1 MSDLHIPVLLDEMID
16 ALAPRDGGVYL
27 DGTFG
32 RGGYSRAI
40 LNAADCQVW
49 AIDRD
54 PAAIERGRDVEA
66 EFPGRFTILCGK
78 FGDMEDLL
86 AGAGIDQLDGVV
98 LDIGVSSPQ
107 IDSAERGF
115 SFRLPGPLDMRMG
128 DEGPTAADIVNT
140 WDEDALAFLIRDFG
154 EEHRAR
160 QVARAIVRAREVEP
174 IATTTQLADIVRSVV
189 RKAKDGLDP
198 ATRTFQALRIQVND
212 ELGELD
218 RALAAAERLLRPEG
232 RLVVVAFHSLEDKR
246 VKAFLSAR
254 SGGTGI
260 SRHMPGPAPDSLG
273 PTFTLA
279 KRGTIKPGE
288 AEMRANPRCRSSR
301 LRVAVRTDAPAWPAP
316 RLETAQQ
323 RTGSTASRRGRRS

>member
-1 MSDLHIPVLLDEMID
+1 MTEQHIPVLLNEMID
-16 ALAPRDGGVYL
+16 ALAPRDGGIYL

-40 LNAADCQVW
+40 LRAADCRVW

-54 PAAIERGRDVEA
+54 PSAIEQAQKVDA

-86 AGAGIDQLDGVV
+86 AGAGVDSLDGVV

-107 IDSAERGF
+107 IDTAERGF
-115 SFRLPGPLDMRMG
+115 SFRMPGPLDMRMG
-128 DEGPTAADIVNT
+128 NEGPTAADIVNS
-140 WDEDALAFLIRDFG
+140 WGEDELARLIRDFG

-160 QVARAIVRAREVEP
+160 QVARAIVRARDIEP

-212 ELGELD
+212 ELGQLD
-218 RALAAAERLLRPEG
+218 RALAAAERLLRPDG

-254 SGGTGI
+254 SGAKGI
-260 SRHMPGPAPDSLG
+260 SRHLPGPAPDAPK

-279 KRGTIKPGE
+279 KRGTIKPSE

-301 LRVAVRTDAPAWPAP
+301 LRVAVRTDAPAWAADRPK
-316 RLETAQQ
+316 
-323 RTGSTASRRGRRS
+323 SVRGKRA

>member
-1 MSDLHIPVLLDEMID
+1 MTDQHIPVLLNEMVE
-16 ALAPRDGGVYL
+16 ALAPRDGGIYL

-40 LNAADCQVW
+40 LQAADCRVW

-54 PAAIERGRDVEA
+54 PSAIEQARTVEA

-78 FGDMEDLL
+78 FADMEELL
-86 AGAGIDQLDGVV
+86 AGAGVDSLDGVV

-107 IDSAERGF
+107 IDTAERGF

-128 DEGPTAADIVNT
+128 DEGPTAADIVNG
-140 WDEDALAFLIRDFG
+140 WGEDELARLIRDFG

-160 QVARAIVRAREVEP
+160 QVARAIVRTREAEP

-212 ELGELD
+212 ELGQLD
-218 RALAAAERLLRPEG
+218 RALAAAERLLRPDG

-254 SGGTGI
+254 SGAKGI
-260 SRHMPGPAPDSLG
+260 SRHLPGPAPDAPKS
-273 PTFTLA
+273 TFTLA
-279 KRGTIKPGE
+279 KRGTIKPSE
-288 AEMRANPRCRSSR
+288 AEIRANPRCRSSR
-301 LRVAVRTDAPAWPAP
+301 LRVAVRTDAPAWPAD
-316 RLETAQQ
+316 RVKN
-323 RTGSTASRRGRRS
+323 SRGRRA

>member
-1 MSDLHIPVLLDEMID
+1 MSSVHVPVLLNEMVQ

-40 LNAADCQVW
+40 LNAADCRVW

-54 PAAIERGRDVEA
+54 PSAIEQARVMES
-66 EFPGRFTILCGK
+66 EYSGRFTILCGR
-78 FGDMEDLL
+78 FGDMELL
-86 AGAGIDQLDGVV
+86 LKDAGVDELDGVV

-107 IDSAERGF
+107 IDTAERGF

-128 DEGPTAADIVNT
+128 SEGPTAADIVNQ
-140 WDEDALAFLIRDFG
+140 WDEAELAKVIRDFG

-160 QVARAIVRAREVEP
+160 QVARSIVRARDIEP
-174 IATTTQLADIVRSVV
+174 ITTTTQLADIVRSVV
-189 RKAKDGLDP
+189 RKATDGLDP

-218 RALAAAERLLRPEG
+218 RALAAAEGLLRPG
-232 RLVVVAFHSLEDKR
+232 GHLVVVAFHSLEDKR
-246 VKAFLSAR
+246 VKAFMTAR
-254 SGGTGI
+254 SGGQGI
-260 SRHMPGPAPDSLG
+260 SRHMPGPAPDAPK

-279 KRGTIKPGE
+279 KRSSIKPSE
-288 AEMRANPRCRSSR
+288 AEIRANPRCRSSR
-301 LRVAVRTDAPAWPAP
+301 LRVAVRTDAPAVPQA
-316 RLETAQQ
+316 
-323 RTGSTASRRGRRS
+323 ASRGRRA

>member
-1 MSDLHIPVLLDEMID
+1 MSSVHIPVLLPEMLD
-16 ALAPRDGGVYL
+16 ALAPRDGGIYL

-40 LNAADCQVW
+40 LDASDCKVW

-54 PAAIERGRDVEA
+54 PAAIEEA
-66 EFPGRFTILCGK
+66 RIIEADFPGRFTILCGK

-86 AGAGIDQLDGVV
+86 AGAGVDRLDGIV

-107 IDSAERGF
+107 IDMAERGF
-115 SFRLPGPLDMRMG
+115 SFRMQGPLDMRMG
-128 DEGPTAADIVNT
+128 GDGPTAADIVNQ
-140 WDEDALAFLIRDFG
+140 WSEDDLAVLIRDFG

-160 QVARAIVRAREVEP
+160 QVARAIVRARETEA

-218 RALAAAERLLRPEG
+218 RALIAAERLLRPG
-232 RLVVVAFHSLEDKR
+232 GHLVVVAFHSLEDKR

-260 SRHMPGPAPDSLG
+260 SRHMPGPAPDAPL

-279 KRGTIKPGE
+279 KRGAIKPSE

-301 LRVAVRTDAPAWPAP
+301 LRVAVRTDAPAWAVARPVSA
-316 RLETAQQ
+316 
-323 RTGSTASRRGRRS
+323 RGRRT

>member
-1 MSDLHIPVLLDEMID
+1 MTDQHIPVLLNEMVD
-16 ALAPRDGGVYL
+16 ALAPRDGGIYL

-40 LNAADCQVW
+40 LQAADCEVW

-54 PAAIERGRDVEA
+54 PSAIEQARAVEA

-86 AGAGIDQLDGVV
+86 AGAGVDSLDGVV

-107 IDSAERGF
+107 IDTAERGF

-128 DEGPTAADIVNT
+128 DEGPTAADIVNG
-140 WDEDALAFLIRDFG
+140 WDEEKLARLIRDFG

-160 QVARAIVRAREVEP
+160 QVARAIIRARDVGP
-174 IATTTQLADIVRSVV
+174 ITTTTQLADIVRSVV

-212 ELGELD
+212 ELGQLD
-218 RALAAAERLLRPEG
+218 RALSAAERLLRPDG

-254 SGGTGI
+254 SGAKGI
-260 SRHMPGPAPDSLG
+260 SRHLPGPAPDAPKS
-273 PTFTLA
+273 TFTLA
-279 KRGTIKPGE
+279 KRGTIKPSE

-301 LRVAVRTDAPAWPAP
+301 LRVAVRTDAPAWAAD
-316 RLETAQQ
+316 RMES
-323 RTGSTASRRGRRS
+323 GRGRRA

>member
-1 MSDLHIPVLLDEMID
+1 MTDSHIPVLLNEMVD

-32 RGGYSRAI
+32 RGGYARAI
-40 LNAADCQVW
+40 LKAADCRVW

-54 PAAIERGRDVEA
+54 PAAIDRAHDVEA

-78 FGDMEDLL
+78 FGDMDDLL
-86 AGAGIDQLDGVV
+86 AGAGVDRLDGVV

-107 IDSAERGF
+107 IDTAERGF

-128 DEGPTAADIVNT
+128 NEGPTAADIVNN
-140 WDEDALAFLIRDFG
+140 WDEDALAVLIRDFG

-160 QVARAIVRAREVEP
+160 QVARAIVRARALEP
-174 IATTTQLADIVRSVV
+174 ITTTTQLADIVRAVV

-254 SGGTGI
+254 SGGTGF
-260 SRHMPGPAPDSLG
+260 SRHMPGPAPDAPL

-279 KRGTIKPGE
+279 KRGAIKPGE
-288 AEMRANPRCRSSR
+288 AEMRVNPRCRSSR
-301 LRVAVRTDAPAWPAP
+301 LRVAVRTDAPAWVEPRTAAAP
-316 RLETAQQ
+316 RA
-323 RTGSTASRRGRRS
+323 ARRGRRA

>member
-1 MSDLHIPVLLDEMID
+1 MSNAHIPVLLNEMTQ

-40 LNAADCQVW
+40 LDAADCRVW

-54 PAAIERGRDVEA
+54 PSAIEQARAVEA
-66 EFPGRFTILCGK
+66 EYPGRFTILCGK
-78 FGDMEDLL
+78 FGDMEALL
-86 AGAGIDQLDGVV
+86 NGAGVSHLDGVV

-128 DEGPTAADIVNT
+128 GEGPTAADIVNG
-140 WDEDALAFLIRDFG
+140 WDEDALATLIRDFG

-160 QVARAIVRAREVEP
+160 QVARAIVRARAEEP
-174 IATTTQLADIVRSVV
+174 ITTTTQLADVVRSVV

-198 ATRTFQALRIQVND
+198 ATRTFQALRIEVND

-246 VKAFLSAR
+246 VKAFMSAR
-254 SGGTGI
+254 SGAEGV
-260 SRHMPGPAPDSLG
+260 SRHLPGPAPDA
-273 PTFTLA
+273 PQTTFKLP
-279 KRGTIKPGE
+279 KRGAIKPSE
-288 AEMRANPRCRSSR
+288 AEIRTNPRCRSSR
-301 LRVAVRTDAPAWPAP
+301 LRVAVRTDAPAWAAE
-316 RLETAQQ
+316 RNLHA
-323 RTGSTASRRGRRS
+323 RTSAAAGKGRRK

>member
-1 MSDLHIPVLLDEMID
+1 MSSAHVPVLLNEMVD
-16 ALAPRDGGVYL
+16 ALAPRDGGIYL

-40 LNAADCQVW
+40 LNAANCKLW

-54 PAAIERGRDVEA
+54 PAAIEQARKVEA
-66 EFPGRFTILCGK
+66 DFTDRFTILCGK
-78 FGDMEDLL
+78 FGDMEALL
-86 AGAGIDQLDGVV
+86 AGAGVERLDGVV

-107 IDSAERGF
+107 IDTAERGF

-128 DEGPTAADIVNT
+128 DEGPTAADIVND
-140 WDEDALAFLIRDFG
+140 WDEADLARLIRDFG

-160 QVARAIVRAREVEP
+160 QVARAIVRAREMEP
-174 IATTTQLADIVRSVV
+174 ITTTTQLADIVRSVV

-218 RALAAAERLLRPEG
+218 RALAAAERVLRPG
-232 RLVVVAFHSLEDKR
+232 GHLVVVAFHSLEDKR
-246 VKAFLSAR
+246 IKAFMSAR
-254 SGGTGI
+254 SGGTGF
-260 SRHMPGPAPDSLG
+260 SRHMPGPAPDAPL

-279 KRGTIKPGE
+279 KRGAIKPSE

-301 LRVAVRTDAPAWPAP
+301 LRVAVRTEAPAWAMPVSDSA
-316 RLETAQQ
+316 R
-323 RTGSTASRRGRRS
+323 SRAGRGRRA